1 MAAILENIKKYM
13 SEFRDSE
20 FKKIVAGITISELLD
35 LWDNLSEKEEL
46 KIFTM
51 LDLEKKVD
59 LITSL
64 PPAKQEALITSLT
77 AENKKI
83 LLEEMEPDDITDFIQ
98 SVSPEVRKFVWNNLS
113 EEAKEETKF
122 LLRFDED
129 DAAGLMTPRYLAIQ
143 ANLTVK
149 QALNWVRKNVKDV
162 ETAYYIYVLD
172 QMKRLIGIVSLKD
185 LLSANDEDR
194 INSIMVKNV
203 ISVREDTDQED
214 VAKILETY
222 DLIALPVVDRYN
234 RLLGIVTFDDII
246 DVIRDEQTED
256 VYKMS
261 AMAGNT
267 ERYLDSSVWDLVKK
281 RIPWLTILL
290 LAATLTTNVLAHYKP
305 ILEVAV
311 VLSFFIPIVTGTGG
325 NAGSQSSTLMIR
337 GLATDEIHFDDILK
351 VFLKESLVSIII
363 GISMGLLTIGRSMY
377 LPPYISFHVALVV
390 GTSMVFVIIF
400 ATLVGAFF
408 PLLIHKAGLDPTVMA
423 GPLMAT
429 IIDVTGLTI
438 YFQTARLLLGLHLG

>member
-1 MAAILENIKKYM
+1 MAAVLENIKKYM
-13 SEFRDSE
+13 SKFQDDE
-20 FKKIVAGITISELLD
+20 FKKMVAGITISELLD
-35 LWDNLSEKEEL
+35 LWDDLSEEEEL
-46 KIFTM
+46 KIFSL

-64 PPAKQEALITSLT
+64 PPPKQEALITSLT

-98 SVSPEVRKFVWNNLS
+98 SVSPEVREYVWNNLS
-113 EEAKEETKF
+113 EEAREETKF

-143 ANLTVK
+143 SNLTVK
-149 QALNWVRKNVKDV
+149 QALRWVRKNLKEV
-162 ETAYYIYVLD
+162 ETIYYLYVLD

-185 LLSANDEDR
+185 LLSAEDEDR
-194 INSIMVKNV
+194 INDIMVKKV
-203 ISVREDTDQED
+203 ISVREETDQEE

-222 DLIALPVVDRYN
+222 GLLALPVVDRYN
-234 RLLGIVTFDDII
+234 RLLGIVTFDDVI

-290 LAATLTTNVLAHYKP
+290 LAATLTTNVLAHYKSV
-305 ILEVAV
+305 IEVAV

-325 NAGSQSSTLMIR
+325 NSGSQSATLMIR
-337 GLATDEIHFDDILK
+337 GLATDEIHFDDIFK
-351 VFLKESLVSIII
+351 VLLKEILIGVVI
-363 GISMGLLTIGRSMY
+363 GISMGLLTIARSMY
-377 LPPYISFHVALVV
+377 LPPNISFHVAAAV
-390 GTSMVFVIIF
+390 GVSMVFVIIF
-400 ATLVGAFF
+400 ATLIGALF
-408 PLLIHKAGLDPTVMA
+408 PLIIHKLGLDPTVMA

-438 YFQTARLLLGLHLG
+438 YFQTAKLLLGLH

>member
-1 MAAILENIKKYM
+1 MATILENIKKYL

-20 FKKIVAGITISELLD
+20 FKKMVANISISELLD
-35 LWDNLSEKEEL
+35 LWDDLTEEEEL

-64 PPAKQEALITSLT
+64 PPSKQEALITSLT

-98 SVSPEVRKFVWNNLS
+98 SVSPDVRKYVWNNLS
-113 EEAKEETKF
+113 EDAKEETRF

-149 QALNWVRKNVKDV
+149 QALKWVRKNVKDV

-185 LLSANDEDR
+185 LLSAEDEDR
-194 INSIMVKNV
+194 INNIMVKNV

-214 VAKILETY
+214 VAKTLETY
-222 DLIALPVVDRYN
+222 DLIALPVVDKYN

-261 AMAGNT
+261 AMAGST

-337 GLATDEIHFDDILK
+337 GLATNELDFDDFFK

-363 GISMGLLTIGRSMY
+363 GISMGLLTIARSMY
-377 LPPYISFHVALVV
+377 LPPYIDLHVALVV
-390 GTSMVFVIIF
+390 GTSMIFVIIF

-408 PLLIHKAGLDPTVMA
+408 PLLIHRVGLDPTVMA

-438 YFQTARLLLGLHLG
+438 YFQTAKLLLGLH

>member
-1 MAAILENIKKYM
+1 MAAVLENIKKYM
-13 SEFRDSE
+13 SKFQDDE
-20 FKKIVAGITISELLD
+20 FKKMVSGITISELLD
-35 LWDNLSEKEEL
+35 LWDDLSEEEEL
-46 KIFTM
+46 KIFSL

-59 LITSL
+59 LIISL
-64 PPAKQEALITSLT
+64 PPPKQEALITSLT
-77 AENKKI
+77 AENKRI

-98 SVSPEVRKFVWNNLS
+98 SVSPEVREYVWNNLS
-113 EEAKEETKF
+113 EEAREETKF

-143 ANLTVK
+143 SNLTVK
-149 QALNWVRKNVKDV
+149 QALRWVRKNLKEV
-162 ETAYYIYVLD
+162 ETIYYLYVLD

-185 LLSANDEDR
+185 LLSAEDEDR
-194 INSIMVKNV
+194 VNDIMVKKV
-203 ISVREDTDQED
+203 ISVREETDQEE

-222 DLIALPVVDRYN
+222 DLLALPVVDRYN
-234 RLLGIVTFDDII
+234 RLLGIVTFDDVI

-290 LAATLTTNVLAHYKP
+290 LAATLTTNVLAHYKSV
-305 ILEVAV
+305 IEVAV

-325 NAGSQSSTLMIR
+325 NSGSQSATLMIR
-337 GLATDEIHFDDILK
+337 GLATDEINFNDIVK
-351 VFLKESLVSIII
+351 VLLKEILIGVVI
-363 GISMGLLTIGRSMY
+363 GISMGLLTIARSMY
-377 LPPYISFHVALVV
+377 LPPYISFHVAAAV
-390 GTSMVFVIIF
+390 GVSMVFVIIF
-400 ATLVGAFF
+400 ATMIGAFF
-408 PLLIHKAGLDPTVMA
+408 PLIIHKLGLDPTVMA

-438 YFQTARLLLGLHLG
+438 YFQTAKLLLGLH